1 MYFDYQEA
9 VEYIAE
15 IYKKK
20 DKPTVEEITKLSGNI
35 DFDPVIE
42 DEIARLFRVL
52 LKSARPKRVLEIG
65 LSIGFSTLHIAKAI
79 QEFDA
84 KLITLEID
92 EEIAK
97 VAKKNLENFNV
108 GDIVEMRFG
117 DAQKTIQ
124 EFESESFDVVFQD
137 SSKRLYPV
145 MLDECLRVLKK
156 GGLFLIDDTLFPV
169 MTPEDEWD
177 DSDKAIHRFNQLV
190 LERKLESTIL
200 PIGEGC
206 TVAVKL

>member
-1 MYFDYQEA
+1 MYFDYKEA
-9 VEYIAE
+9 VDYIAE
-15 IYKKK
+15 IYKEA
-20 DKPTVEEITKLSGNI
+20 DKPTVQEITDLSGNI

-52 LKSARPKRVLEIG
+52 LKSVKPKRVLEIG
-65 LSIGFSTLHIAKAI
+65 LSIGFSTVHIAKAI
-79 QEFDA
+79 KSFGGN
-84 KLITLEID
+84 LITLEID

-97 VAKKNLENFNV
+97 VAKKNLEHFEV
-108 GDIVEMRFG
+108 ADIVEMRFG
-117 DAQKTIQ
+117 DAQELIK
-124 EFESESFDVVFQD
+124 EFKSESFDVVFQD

-145 MLDECLRVLKK
+145 MFEECLRVLRK

-169 MTPEDEWD
+169 MTAEDDWSA
-177 DSDKAIHRFNQLV
+177 SDKAIHRFNQLV
-190 LERKLESTIL
+190 ADGKLESTIL